1 MSPGVTDHETEAWR
15 RSAEAVENMTDEEIC
30 HMSKMTGLDVSPE
43 MVRTAH
49 SAMKDADPETL
60 TQMSNLA
67 KKLNASQSETAAPS
81 AGSSSA
87 SYHLNSDNIDLVSD
101 MFQVRPLSASS
112 SL

>member
-1 MSPGVTDHETEAWR
+1 MVDRETEAWR

-30 HMSKMTGLDVSPE
+30 QMSKMTGLDVSPE

-67 KKLNASQSETAAPS
+67 KKLNASQSESATQS

-87 SYHLNSDNIDLVSD
+87 TYHLNSDNVDLVSD
-101 MFQVRPLSASS
+101 MFQARAPLCLVSMT
-112 SL
+112 